1 MSLSR
6 LDWVLFAPGRL
17 YAAPFVSEYLLY
29 RLNDIDQSLLLRVKE
44 GGVSTS
50 EIHDESL
57 TIQTQVTLG
66 WKPECVF
73 FHRSV
78 SASTPLRELGQMPPT
93 PINLGRSQQE
103 HRLDGII
110 VSVEPFQLPS
120 ARACLLLDKKAPSI
134 VHEIEKTKYGV
145 SIPDSLVSAPDFAK
159 SSLDGVFFECYKVS
173 IVNEDTGKTYNLD
186 SDQEWSLSALAMVI
200 DWEPTYEGILRKGS

>member
-29 RLNDIDQSLLLRVKE
+29 RLNDIDQSLLLRIEE

-50 EIHDESL
+50 EINHESL

-66 WKPECVF
+66 WKPKCVF
-73 FHRSV
+73 LHRSA
-78 SASTPLRELGQMPPT
+78 SARTPLRELGQMLPT
-93 PINLGRSQQE
+93 PISLGSSQQE
-103 HRLDGII
+103 HRLDAIR
-110 VSVEPFQLPS
+110 VSLEPFQLPS
-120 ARACLLLDKKAPSI
+120 ARAFLPLDKKAPSM
-134 VHEIEKTKYGV
+134 VHEIERTKYSV
-145 SIPDSLVSAPDFAK
+145 SLPDSLVSAPDFAK

-173 IVNEDTGKTYNLD
+173 IVNENTGRSYNLD

-200 DWEPTYEGILRKGS
+200 DWEPTYEGILRKSS